1 MWEHDRCVNHFRV
14 DQLQNFEIRF
24 KGVANQD
31 CLGGELAKQH
41 GLHVAQFCCNSA
53 KKMGIFFMFLY
64 LDVKRRSMIIT
75 TISFDVIKVPD
86 RDQ

>member
-31 CLGGELAKQH
+31 RLGGELAKQH

-53 KKMGIFFMFLY
+53 KNMRIFYVFKSGCKTQKHEYNYYFIRY
-64 LDVKRRSMIIT
+64 NKSAG
-75 TISFDVIKVPD
+75 S
-86 RDQ
+86 